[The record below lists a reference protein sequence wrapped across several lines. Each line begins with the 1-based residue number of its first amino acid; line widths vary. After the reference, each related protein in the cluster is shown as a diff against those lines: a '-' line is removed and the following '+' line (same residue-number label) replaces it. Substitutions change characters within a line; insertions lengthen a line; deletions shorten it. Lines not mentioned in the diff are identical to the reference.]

1 MILKHLK
8 QLTLSATRRSPHLLR
23 LPRLYS
29 SPAVSPSLTASKPSK
44 RLSRDDR
51 RLVVESFVSKYRAA
65 NAGKFPTLKVTVKEV
80 GGGYYVVRDIL
91 QELKLTPNAPISR
104 VPASIANDASSL
116 KQDHTLESSHDRSET
131 VTASL
136 DKDVDSKCDGSPPEI
151 QTLKVA
157 EECLKNSETEEE
169 GTLTQIASQEP
180 RADHLQGV
188 NVLATETR
196 YQYNVITETH
206 VKTET
211 ETALPSK
218 DVDSKFDSNTH
229 LPENQTLE
237 TEEEGTVSYLGSQ
250 EPKAGH
256 LEGANCL
263 PSETRSHEKRE
274 TEAAPPN
281 NDVESK
287 WDSKKTHLPEECVKN
302 SESKE
307 EDLTQLGGLEP
318 EADHLEG
325 ANVLSATHDKRETE
339 TALPINDVDSKCD
352 GGTLLPDS
360 QPSMLSEECLK
371 NAETKQEGKLSHL
384 GSQEPKAEDCH
395 EGGAA
400 SANVLPTETRQVPEE
415 GDGEVKTGENSS
427 AWSSIVS
434 FAKGFANFWRKG

>member
-237 TEEEGTVSYLGSQ
+237 TEEEGT
-250 EPKAGH
+250 
-256 LEGANCL
+256 
-263 PSETRSHEKRE
+263 
-274 TEAAPPN
+274 
-281 NDVESK
+281 
-287 WDSKKTHLPEECVKN
+287 ECVKN

>member
-1 MILKHLK
+1 MMILKQLK
-8 QLTLSATRRSPHLLR
+8 QLTLSATRRNAHLLR

-29 SPAVSPSLTASKPSK
+29 SPAVSQSLTTSRPSK

-91 QELKLTPNAPISR
+91 QELKLRPNAPISR
-104 VPASIANDASSL
+104 VPASNTNDASSL

-157 EECLKNSETEEE
+157 EECLKNSETEEA

-188 NVLATETR
+188 DVLPTETR
-196 YQYNVITETH
+196 YQYNVITATLEKGET
-206 VKTET
+206 KP
-211 ETALPSK
+211 APPSN
-218 DVDSKFDSNTH
+218 DVDSICDESPH
-229 LPENQTLE
+229 LPESQTLKVAEECLKNLE
-237 TEEEGTVSYLGSQ
+237 TEE
-250 EPKAGH
+250 
-256 LEGANCL
+256 
-263 PSETRSHEKRE
+263 
-274 TEAAPPN
+274 
-281 NDVESK
+281 
-287 WDSKKTHLPEECVKN
+287 
-302 SESKE
+302 E
-307 EDLTQLGGLEP
+307 EDLTQLGSLEP

-325 ANVLSATHDKRETE
+325 ANVLPTTHDKRETE

-371 NAETKQEGKLSHL
+371 NSETKEEGNLTHL
-384 GSQEPKAEDCH
+384 GIEEPKAEDCH
-395 EGGAA
+395 EGTAD
-400 SANVLPTETRQVPEE
+400 SANVLPTETRRVPEE
-415 GDGEVKTGENSS
+415 GDGEVKTGENAS
-427 AWSSIVS
+427 AWSNIVS

>member
-1 MILKHLK
+1 MILKQLK
-8 QLTLSATRRSPHLLR
+8 QLTLSATRRNAHLLR

-29 SPAVSPSLTASKPSK
+29 SPAVSQSLTTSRPSK

-91 QELKLTPNAPISR
+91 QELKLRPNAPISR
-104 VPASIANDASSL
+104 VPASNTNDASSL

-169 GTLTQIASQEP
+169 GTLAQIASQEP

-188 NVLATETR
+188 DVLPTETR
-196 YQYNVITETH
+196 YQYIVITETH

-211 ETALPSK
+211 ETALSSK
-218 DVDSKFDSNTH
+218 DVDRKCDSNTH
-229 LPENQTLE
+229 LPENQTLKVAEECLKNLE
-237 TEEEGTVSYLGSQ
+237 TEEEGT
-250 EPKAGH
+250 
-256 LEGANCL
+256 
-263 PSETRSHEKRE
+263 
-274 TEAAPPN
+274 
-281 NDVESK
+281 
-287 WDSKKTHLPEECVKN
+287 
-302 SESKE
+302 
-307 EDLTQLGGLEP
+307 DLTQLGSLEP

-325 ANVLSATHDKRETE
+325 ANVLPATHDKRETE

-371 NAETKQEGKLSHL
+371 NSETKEEGNLTHL
-384 GSQEPKAEDCH
+384 GIEEPKAEDCH
-395 EGGAA
+395 EGTAD
-400 SANVLPTETRQVPEE
+400 SANVLPTETRQVPEKE
-415 GDGEVKTGENSS
+415 DGEVKTGENAS
-427 AWSSIVS
+427 AWSNIIS

>member
-1 MILKHLK
+1 MILKQLK
-8 QLTLSATRRSPHLLR
+8 QLTLSATRRNAHLLR

-29 SPAVSPSLTASKPSK
+29 SPAVSQSLTTAKPSK

-91 QELKLTPNAPISR
+91 QELKLRPNAPISR

-116 KQDHTLESSHDRSET
+116 KQDHTLEPSHVRSET

-136 DKDVDSKCDGSPPEI
+136 DKDVDSKCDGSPPKIQTLKVAEEWLKNSETEEEGSLTQI
-151 QTLKVA
+151 ASQEPKADHLQEANVLTTHGTRETETAPPSNDVDSICDDSPQLPESQTLKVA
-157 EECLKNSETEEE
+157 EECLKNSETADE
-169 GTLTQIASQEP
+169 GILTQLVNPEP
-180 RADHLQGV
+180 KADHLEEA
-188 NVLATETR
+188 NVLPAT
-196 YQYNVITETH
+196 H
-206 VKTET
+206 LKGET
-211 ETALPSK
+211 ETARP
-218 DVDSKFDSNTH
+218 
-229 LPENQTLE
+229 Q
-237 TEEEGTVSYLGSQ
+237 
-250 EPKAGH
+250 
-256 LEGANCL
+256 
-263 PSETRSHEKRE
+263 
-274 TEAAPPN
+274 
-281 NDVESK
+281 
-287 WDSKKTHLPEECVKN
+287 
-302 SESKE
+302 
-307 EDLTQLGGLEP
+307 
-318 EADHLEG
+318 
-325 ANVLSATHDKRETE
+325 
-339 TALPINDVDSKCD
+339 NDVDSKC
-352 GGTLLPDS
+352 GGSTLLPDS

-371 NAETKQEGKLSHL
+371 NSETKEEGNLTHL